1 LNFTDLANPRWFAR
15 DAAFAWGFYG
25 HRLHL
30 YRNTVPHAGYALL
43 QQLCEVVGQ
52 HAVYTSNVDGA
63 FEKAGFAPDPI
74 VAIHGSI
81 HRLQCTQADHGV
93 WSADGVTV
101 DVDPDTFRA
110 RGTLPTCPTCGA
122 VARPNILMFG
132 DGGFVSGPTDDAE
145 HRFFTHLNGKL
156 AATPLFVA
164 LLVIETTDVAFAVDS
179 VPAVLAISQEPFVAF
194 GSNICAILGLRA
206 MFFVVAEA
214 MQKFHLL
221 KYGLGLVL
229 VWVGMKMT
237 VLPYFFKDELTNPQG
252 HVPIPLSLGVIIA
265 LIGGTMILSLVI
277 PARAS
282 AEESSATESDNGG
295 NTNA

>member
-1 LNFTDLANPRWFAR
+1 MNSDAERPNFTDLANPRWFAR

-63 FEKAGFAPDPI
+63 FEKAGFAPDRI

-93 WSADGVTV
+93 WSADGVTI

-132 DGGFVSGPTDDAE
+132 DGSFVSGPTDDAE
-145 HRFFTHLNGKL
+145 HRFFTHLN
-156 AATPLFVA
+156 AFDASAPHV
-164 LLVIETTDVAFAVDS
+164 VIECGAGTHIPSIRVMSDDLLARFPHATLVRLNMRKAFADDE
-179 VPAVLAISQEPFVAF
+179 AVAHRTI
-194 GSNICAILGLRA
+194 G
-206 MFFVVAEA
+206 
-214 MQKFHLL
+214 
-221 KYGLGLVL
+221 
-229 VWVGMKMT
+229 
-237 VLPYFFKDELTNPQG
+237 
-252 HVPIPLSLGVIIA
+252 IPLGAKAA
-265 LIGGTMILSLVI
+265 LQAM
-277 PARAS
+277 S
-282 AEESSATESDNGG
+282 AMW
-295 NTNA
+295 